1 MSIEKFVFSEK
12 VALVADRNTATFY
25 RLAGLKNVFPVNNS
39 EEAEKCINKLVE
51 NSIFLIILITEPIVN
66 KLQDMLERV
75 ADMGYPLF
83 IPIPDVEN
91 RGTAKTDLIHKF
103 IKRKTGIEFKL

>member
-12 VALVADRNTATFY
+12 VALVADRTTAIFY
-25 RLAGLKNVFPVNNS
+25 KLAGLKNIFPVDS
-39 EEAEKCINKLVE
+39 SDEAEKCIRKLSE

-91 RGTAKTDLIHKF
+91 RGTVKIDLIKNF
-103 IKRKTGIEFKL
+103 IKRKVGIEFKL